1 MMTDPS
7 FPSVLT
13 AGAPTLTL
21 TALVV
26 VLIAAAPAVPEARA
40 QQQHQQRAP
49 GANMQ
54 NAPKVI
60 TKNPIS
66 DAQKRAPGAD
76 LRNAPAETQQTP
88 DPPNEPADGAP
99 LGGLE
104 WLALAGGAYA
114 ANRLRKRGKDDE
126 DEGEP
131 GEELP

>member
-1 MMTDPS
+1 MTAPS
-7 FPSVLT
+7 FPSVLA

-21 TALVV
+21 TALLV

-54 NAPKVI
+54 NAPRVI

-76 LRNAPAETQQTP
+76 VRNAPAETQTP
-88 DPPNEPADGAP
+88 PPPGGSDDPDGAP

-114 ANRLRKRGKDDE
+114 ANRLRKRGKDD